1 MRLDVKVPFCSSM
14 VALFSATLSLT
25 TLVGTA
31 NTEIPALISLFY
43 SSVLSSVCSEKL
55 YTVIMY
61 GCIVFHGS

>member
-31 NTEIPALISLFY
+31 NTEIPALINLFY
-43 SSVLSSVCSEKL
+43 SSVLA
-55 YTVIMY
+55 I
-61 GCIVFHGS
+61 